1 MIGNKYNL
9 NPLKLLRK
17 TSEIYDEK
25 LSNFENRDF
34 FCSEL
39 VACAY
44 KFLNLLPKKKAATKY
59 WPSSFSK
66 ENKLNLFGKCKLGE
80 QYLIDFSLKT

>member
-1 MIGNKYNL
+1 MVIGNKYTL
-9 NPLKLLRK
+9 NPIKLIK
-17 TSEIYDEK
+17 QNSDIYDDY
-25 LSNFENRDF
+25 SNLENRGF

-59 WPSSFSK
+59 WPGSFSK
-66 ENKLNLFGKCKLGE
+66 EKKLPFIGNRKLGE
-80 QYLIDFSLKT
+80 QYLIDFTLKT